1 MSRDAARRYL
11 VAYDVADDRRRLR
24 VATKLSSYGDRVQ
37 FSVFVVDGRP
47 AKLVRLRAALSRLI
61 DPELDSVLIC
71 DLGPVSGDLD
81 RRFDVIGCSRLVND
95 QRIVVL

>member
-24 VATKLSSYGDRVQ
+24 VSTKLSSYGDRVQ

-47 AKLVRLRAALSRLI
+47 AKLVRLRAALAKVI
-61 DPELDSVLIC
+61 DLEVDSVLIC
-71 DLGPVSGDLD
+71 DLGSVSGDLD
-81 RRFDVIGCSRLVND
+81 RRFDVIGRRRPITDERVFIL
-95 QRIVVL
+95 

>member
-11 VAYDVADDRRRLR
+11 VAYDIADNSRRLR

-47 AKLVRLRAALSRLI
+47 AKIVRLRMALLRLI
-61 DPELDSVLIC
+61 DPEIDSVLIC
-71 DLGPVSGDLD
+71 DLGPVSGDLGH
-81 RRFDVIGCSRLVND
+81 RFDVMGRRRPINDGRVLV
-95 QRIVVL
+95 L

>member
-24 VATKLSSYGDRVQ
+24 VSTRLSSYGDRVQ

-47 AKLVRLRAALSRLI
+47 AKLIRLRAALSRLI
-61 DPELDSVLIC
+61 DPEIDSVLIC
-71 DLGPVSGDLD
+71 DLGLVAGDLD
-81 RRFDVIGCSRLVND
+81 RRFDVIGRRRPIND
-95 QRIVVL
+95 ENVIVL

>member
-24 VATKLSSYGDRVQ
+24 VSTKLSSYGDRVQ

-47 AKLVRLRAALSRLI
+47 AKLVRLRAALAKVI
-61 DPELDSVLIC
+61 DPEVDSVLIC
-71 DLGPVSGDLD
+71 DLGSVLGDLD
-81 RRFDVIGCSRLVND
+81 RRFDVIGRRRPITDEPVFIL
-95 QRIVVL
+95 